1 MRNNLFLTFV
11 TLTVICVLGNAIA
24 SNMKAL
30 KSKSKTSIPTYSFEC
45 PAGTVLKGRRDFTDQ
60 QVEGTNFA
68 GFTCCPDT
76 HPDLHYLNENY
87 FCCPSGT
94 GAYCM
99 SNACN
104 CKSTALKGGVLP
116 TIVKTAS

>member
-1 MRNNLFLTFV
+1 MSTSVKTIILL
-11 TLTVICVLGNAIA
+11 VICIISASAVKVNLGTEIN
-24 SNMKAL
+24 
-30 KSKSKTSIPTYSFEC
+30 TSQSETTYSFSC
-45 PAGTVLKGRRDFTDQ
+45 PSGTILKARHDFTDQ

-68 GFTCCPDT
+68 GFTCCPST

-87 FCCPSGT
+87 FCCPTGT

-104 CKSTALKGGVLP
+104 CKSAALKGGQRP
-116 TIVKTAS
+116 TIVKK